1 MSKMV
6 PNTYLGATSVFISEE
21 LVGTLTLLVVSGT
34 SSILTINKTLFCL
47 EGL

>member
-21 LVGTLTLLVVSGT
+21 LVGTLTLLVSGT
-34 SSILTINKTLFCL
+34 SSILAITKTVFCL
-47 EGL
+47 VGS